1 VSAVQACDRLW
12 RALERSAVAAG
23 LTVTLA
29 AQAARPWSSP
39 TFTGGKHQLVLVAD
53 AGDGLSAWA
62 GALDADAFELPGH
75 MISELKASDI
85 YTLAGRAELTI
96 DAVTVERAWLPEKP

>member
-1 VSAVQACDRLW
+1 MTLSAVQACDRLW

-39 TFTGGKHQLVLVAD
+39 TFSGGRHQLVLVAD
-53 AGDGLSAWA
+53 AGEGLSAWA
-62 GALDADAFELPGH
+62 GGLDADTFELPGH
-75 MISELKASDI
+75 MIAELTSSEI
-85 YTLAGRAELTI
+85 YTLTGRARVTI
-96 DAVTVERAWLPEKP
+96 DATTVEAV